1 MHAAHALSF
10 TALLGLPEID
20 AGADLAQL
28 ILAALHAQALS
39 LSAHDVLVIAQK
51 IVSKAE
57 GRAVLLDEVIPSPE
71 ARRLAA
77 LTAKDPRLV
86 ELILAESHEIVRAAP
101 NVLIARHRLGHVMA
115 NAGVDRSNVPRAGE
129 REQVLLLPLDPDRSA
144 AQLQQRL
151 QQIVQPLGVIISD
164 SFGRPWRL
172 GATNVAIGAAGVPA
186 LLDRRGERDRNG
198 RALQITEVALA
209 DAIAAGAGAVMGE
222 GAESTPVV
230 LLRGLDL
237 EIAAERNARSL
248 LRPLQQ
254 DLFR

>member
-1 MHAAHALSF
+1 MSAAHTLSF
-10 TALLGLPEID
+10 TPLLGLPEIE
-20 AGADLAQL
+20 AGADLAQM
-28 ILAALHAQALS
+28 IVAALSAQALS
-39 LSAHDVLVIAQK
+39 LAAHDVLVVAQK

-57 GRAVLLDEVIPSPE
+57 GRTVVLDEISPSEE

-77 LTAKDPRLV
+77 LTAKDPRLI
-86 ELILAESHEIVRAAP
+86 ELILAESQEVVRAAP
-101 NVLIARHRLGHVMA
+101 NVLIVRHRLGHVMA

-144 AQLQQRL
+144 AQLLQRL
-151 QQIVQPLGVIISD
+151 QRIVQPLGVIISD
-164 SFGRPWRL
+164 SFGRPWRR
-172 GATNVAIGAAGVPA
+172 GVTNVAIGAAGFPA
-186 LLDRRGERDRNG
+186 LLDRRGERDRND

-209 DAIAAGAGAVMGE
+209 DAVAAGAGVAMGE

-237 EIAAERNARSL
+237 GIAAERNARAL
-248 LRPLQQ
+248 LRPLAE